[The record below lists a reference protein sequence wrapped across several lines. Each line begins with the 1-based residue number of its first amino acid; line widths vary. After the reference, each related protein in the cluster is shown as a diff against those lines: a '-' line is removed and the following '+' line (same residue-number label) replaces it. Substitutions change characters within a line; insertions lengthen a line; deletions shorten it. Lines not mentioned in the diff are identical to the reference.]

1 MKGAYIGAFF
11 MSFVRVCLSFEVKFT
26 ADCLV
31 FRQGRAY
38 EVWLFPI
45 N

>member
-1 MKGAYIGAFF
+1 MVEFAA
-11 MSFVRVCLSFEVKFT
+11 V
-26 ADCLV
+26 CLV

-45 N
+45 NRW

>member
-1 MKGAYIGAFF
+1 MVEFAA
-11 MSFVRVCLSFEVKFT
+11 VCL
-26 ADCLV
+26 A

-45 N
+45 NRR